1 MRPASTAWR
10 GRAAGPAAGVLALA
24 ALAGCGS
31 LAPRFERPALPV
43 ADTFPAP
50 PPIGAAANGE
60 TVGRSDA
67 GSDWRGFF
75 ADPRLVA
82 LIGLA
87 LDNNR
92 DLRTAVLNIDQTR
105 ALYQVRRADILPT
118 LNAGTGGTRQA
129 LPNGSATTAY
139 TAGLIVS
146 AYELDLFGRIRN
158 LSDAALA
165 QFAATG
171 EAERTVRS
179 GIVASVATLY
189 LSQLADDEQL
199 ALTRQTL
206 VTREDSLR
214 LTRLKFDA
222 GVVSELDVRQ
232 AESLVESARATLAQQ
247 LRQRALDD
255 NAMQLLV
262 GRPLPADLPPGRALA
277 ATTLAPE
284 LDAGLPSD
292 LLLRRPEIRQSE
304 QLLRAADANIG
315 AARAAFFPRISLT
328 GSVGVVSGDLKG
340 LFTHGQYGW
349 SFAPQIVLP
358 IFDAGRNRANLD
370 VASVGREQAVAQYDK
385 AVQSAFR
392 EVADTLASRATLAEQ
407 VRAQQAQAD
416 AEAARFRLS
425 DLRYRNGVASY
436 LDLLDAQRS
445 LFTAQLATVQVRA
458 AQLQNQVALY
468 KALGGG
474 WSSGPAPEIAP
485 IDADAAAVTRRA
497 APPTDRPRGDRLS
510 P

>member
-1 MRPASTAWR
+1 MKHRSAFALGLGLALLGGCAITPKPYERPGALVADAFPGGAGS
-10 GRAAGPAAGVLALA
+10 GPAASEITWQDFYADARLRRLIEI
-24 ALAGCGS
+24 S
-31 LAPRFERPALPV
+31 LA
-43 ADTFPAP
+43 D
-50 PPIGAAANGE
+50 
-60 TVGRSDA
+60 
-67 GSDWRGFF
+67 
-75 ADPRLVA
+75 
-82 LIGLA
+82 
-87 LDNNR
+87 NR
-92 DLRTAVLNIDQTR
+92 DLRVAVLTIELSR
-105 ALYQVRRADILPT
+105 AQYQIRRADELPT
-118 LNAGTGGTRQA
+118 VNAAASATRQPGA
-129 LPNGSATTAY
+129 NGSIGSTY
-139 TAGLIVS
+139 LVGLALAS
-146 AYELDLFGRIRN
+146 YEVDLYGRIRN

-206 VTREDSLR
+206 ATRDDSLR
-214 LTRLKFDA
+214 LTRLKFDV
-222 GVVSELDVRQ
+222 GVIAELDVRQ

-262 GRPLPADLPPGRALA
+262 GGPLPADLPPGRALA

-370 VASVGREQAVAQYDK
+370 VANVGREQAVAQYDK

-392 EVADTLASRATLAEQ
+392 DVADTLASRATLAEQ

-445 LFTAQLATVQVRA
+445 LFTAQLATVQVRL

-468 KALGGG
+468 QALGGG
-474 WSSGPAPEIAP
+474 WSSGPVSDVAP
-485 IDADAAAVTRRA
+485 IDGDAAADTRRVA
-497 APPTDRPRGDRLS
+497 N
-510 P
+510 